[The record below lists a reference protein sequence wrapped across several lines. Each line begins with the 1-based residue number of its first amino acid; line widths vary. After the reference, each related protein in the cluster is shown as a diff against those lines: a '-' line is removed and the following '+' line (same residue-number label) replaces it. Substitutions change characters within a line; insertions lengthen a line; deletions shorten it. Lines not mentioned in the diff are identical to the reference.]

1 MAIIKA
7 TRNNASSRRASVRL
21 EMYLVSGK
29 TSDKDLEFYLELGHE
44 AKESR
49 VIAYAHSDH
58 VASEDP
64 SEWSKSFEAVR
75 QMWGKAD
82 GRQYYHY
89 VFSPDPE
96 DKLSPEECRDMA
108 SEWIEKS
115 IPGSQWIVAVHN
127 DNNRAIVHAHVVVNA
142 VHPETGDKLQISAKD
157 WNRMSELK
165 NEICHAHGLGT
176 TETVF
181 EHLRNNRWESQS
193 NAREAAIAQM
203 KKRGARSWVE
213 DIRNQIDLAAN
224 ESHSWSDF
232 MDRLN
237 RNGVRVTRERK
248 SRGEGLV
255 FWHPQSNGTKYKIR
269 GKRLGGNYTEAA
281 LCRRMSFDFRELK
294 PGRQVLGEIDQ
305 DLYFDIKSR
314 ELDLN
319 LNKPEK
325 FGDRMISLSY
335 KKNATQKTLEL
346 LSVLKSFGITNR
358 ADLKSKLSEVDKISS
373 ATKSQVDNLRAGLSQ
388 AEQLFSEAQLEILL
402 KNRLSSLQ
410 EQADSKPFLNPKARF
425 EIKDIQENLKAVS
438 EKLDRSF
445 AKSGLSVPDPENV
458 SSRKD
463 LLDHLIKDLR
473 ADLKSVEADH
483 SKVVSVSK
491 TLKSADKFFDYLSY
505 GLPQNRTTIGKETP
519 QIMSGHRGKDKTRS
533 KQEWFAYYATN
544 RVQKAAEEAARAREL
559 SRRIKETKSKYMS
572 GRTTSNTELASLES
586 ERQEMLRDINNKQ
599 RRRH

>member
-1 MAIIKA
+1 
-7 TRNNASSRRASVRL
+7 
-21 EMYLVSGK
+21 MYLVSGK

-44 AKESR
+44 AEESR

-193 NAREAAIAQM
+193 KAREAAIAQM

-346 LSVLKSFGITNR
+346 LSVLNSFGITNR

-438 EKLDRSF
+438 EKLDSSF

-572 GRTTSNTELASLES
+572 GRTSNTELASLES

>member
-44 AKESR
+44 AEESR

-165 NEICHAHGLGT
+165 NEICHTHGLGT

-193 NAREAAIAQM
+193 KAREAAIAQM

-213 DIRNQIDLAAN
+213 DIRNQIDRAAN

-232 MDRLN
+232 MERLN
-237 RNGVRVTRERK
+237 RNGVRVTREKK

-305 DLYFDIKSR
+305 DLYFDIKNR
-314 ELDLN
+314 ELDFN
-319 LNKPEK
+319 LNRPEK

-358 ADLKSKLSEVDKISS
+358 ADLKSRLLEVDKISS

-402 KNRLSSLQ
+402 KNRLSTLQ
-410 EQADSKPFLNPKARF
+410 EQADGKLFLNPKARF

-438 EKLDRSF
+438 EKLDSSF
-445 AKSGLSVPDPENV
+445 AKSGLSVPNPENV

-463 LLDHLIKDLR
+463 LLNRLIKDLR

-505 GLPQNRTTIGKETP
+505 GLPQNRATIGKETP
-519 QIMSGHRGKDKTRS
+519 QIMSGRIGKDKTRS
-533 KQEWFAYYATN
+533 KQDWFAYYATD
-544 RVQKAAEEAARAREL
+544 RVQKAAEKAAKAREL
-559 SRRIKETKSKYMS
+559 SRRIKETKSKYMN
-572 GRTTSNTELASLES
+572 GRTSNTELASLES

>member
-1 MAIIKA
+1 
-7 TRNNASSRRASVRL
+7 
-21 EMYLVSGK
+21 MYLVSGK

-44 AKESR
+44 AEESR
-49 VIAYAHSDH
+49 VISYAHSDH

-193 NAREAAIAQM
+193 KAREAAIAQM

-319 LNKPEK
+319 LNRPEK

-358 ADLKSKLSEVDKISS
+358 ADLKARLSEVDKISS

-402 KNRLSSLQ
+402 KNRLSTLQ

-438 EKLDRSF
+438 EKLDSSF
-445 AKSGLSVPDPENV
+445 AKSGLSVPNPENV

-463 LLDHLIKDLR
+463 LLDRLIKDLR
-473 ADLKSVEADH
+473 SDLKSAEADH

-519 QIMSGHRGKDKTRS
+519 QIMSGHRGQDKVRS

-572 GRTTSNTELASLES
+572 GRTSNTELASLES

-599 RRRH
+599 QRRH

>member
-1 MAIIKA
+1 
-7 TRNNASSRRASVRL
+7 
-21 EMYLVSGK
+21 MYLVSGK

-44 AKESR
+44 AEESR

-165 NEICHAHGLGT
+165 NEICHTHGLGT

-193 NAREAAIAQM
+193 KAREAAIAQM

-213 DIRNQIDLAAN
+213 DIRNQIDRAAN

-232 MDRLN
+232 MERLN
-237 RNGVRVTRERK
+237 RNGVRVTREKK

-305 DLYFDIKSR
+305 DLYFDIKNR
-314 ELDLN
+314 ELDFN
-319 LNKPEK
+319 LNRPEK

-358 ADLKSKLSEVDKISS
+358 ADLKSRLLEVDKISS

-402 KNRLSSLQ
+402 KNRLSTLQ
-410 EQADSKPFLNPKARF
+410 EQADGKLFLNPKARF

-438 EKLDRSF
+438 EKLDSSF
-445 AKSGLSVPDPENV
+445 AKSGLSVPNPENV

-463 LLDHLIKDLR
+463 LLNRLIKDLR

-505 GLPQNRTTIGKETP
+505 GLPQNRATIGKETP
-519 QIMSGHRGKDKTRS
+519 QIMSGRIGKDKTRS
-533 KQEWFAYYATN
+533 KQDWFAYYATD
-544 RVQKAAEEAARAREL
+544 RVQKAAEKAAKAREL
-559 SRRIKETKSKYMS
+559 SRRIKETKSKYMN
-572 GRTTSNTELASLES
+572 GRTSNTELASLES

>member
-44 AKESR
+44 AEESR

-127 DNNRAIVHAHVVVNA
+127 DNNREIVHAHVVVNA

-165 NEICHAHGLGT
+165 NEICQAHGLGT

-193 NAREAAIAQM
+193 KAREAAIAQM

-213 DIRNQIDLAAN
+213 DIRNQIDLAVN
-224 ESHSWSDF
+224 DSHSWSDF

-237 RNGVRVTRERK
+237 RNGVRVTREKK

-255 FWHPQSNGTKYKIR
+255 FWHPQSKGTKYKIR

-319 LNKPEK
+319 LNRPEK

-358 ADLKSKLSEVDKISS
+358 ADLKSRLSEVDKISS

-438 EKLDRSF
+438 EKLDSSF
-445 AKSGLSVPDPENV
+445 AKSGLSVPNPENV

-463 LLDHLIKDLR
+463 LLDRLIKDLR

-572 GRTTSNTELASLES
+572 GRTSNTELVSLES

>member
-44 AKESR
+44 AEESR

-165 NEICHAHGLGT
+165 NEICQAHGLGT

-193 NAREAAIAQM
+193 KAREAAIAQM

-213 DIRNQIDLAAN
+213 DIRNQIDLAVN
-224 ESHSWSDF
+224 DSHSWSDF

-237 RNGVRVTRERK
+237 RNGVRVTREKK

-255 FWHPQSNGTKYKIR
+255 FWHPQSKGTKYKIR

-319 LNKPEK
+319 LNRPEK

-335 KKNATQKTLEL
+335 KKNATQETLEL

-358 ADLKSKLSEVDKISS
+358 ADLKARLIEVDKISS
-373 ATKSQVDNLRAGLSQ
+373 TTKSQVDNLRAGLNQ

-410 EQADSKPFLNPKARF
+410 EQADGKSFLNPKARF

-438 EKLDRSF
+438 EKLDSSF
-445 AKSGLSVPDPENV
+445 AKSGLSVPNPENV

-463 LLDHLIKDLR
+463 LLDRLIKDLR
-473 ADLKSVEADH
+473 SDLKSAEADH

-491 TLKSADKFFDYLSY
+491 TLKSADRFFDYLSY
-505 GLPQNRTTIGKETP
+505 GLPQNRATIGKEMP
-519 QIMSGHRGKDKTRS
+519 QIMSGHAGKDKTLS

-572 GRTTSNTELASLES
+572 GRTSSTELTSLEA

-599 RRRH
+599 QRRH

>member
-1 MAIIKA
+1 
-7 TRNNASSRRASVRL
+7 
-21 EMYLVSGK
+21 MYLVSGK

-44 AKESR
+44 AEESR

-193 NAREAAIAQM
+193 KAREAAIAQM

-438 EKLDRSF
+438 EKLDSSF

-572 GRTTSNTELASLES
+572 GRTSNTELASLES

>member
-44 AKESR
+44 AEESR

-165 NEICHAHGLGT
+165 NEICQAHGLGT

-193 NAREAAIAQM
+193 KAREAAIAQM

-213 DIRNQIDLAAN
+213 DIRNQIDRAAN

-232 MDRLN
+232 MERLN
-237 RNGVRVTRERK
+237 RNGIRVTRERK

-255 FWHPQSNGTKYKIR
+255 FWHPQSNGAKYKIR

-319 LNKPEK
+319 LNRPEK

-358 ADLKSKLSEVDKISS
+358 ADLKSRLLEVDKISS

-402 KNRLSSLQ
+402 KNRLSTLQ
-410 EQADSKPFLNPKARF
+410 EQADGKPFLNPKARF

-438 EKLDRSF
+438 EKLDSSF
-445 AKSGLSVPDPENV
+445 AKSGLSVPNSENV

-463 LLDHLIKDLR
+463 LLDSLIKDLR

-491 TLKSADKFFDYLSY
+491 TLKSADKFFDCLSY
-505 GLPQNRTTIGKETP
+505 GLPQNRSTIGKETP
-519 QIMSGHRGKDKTRS
+519 QVMSGHAGKDKTRS

-572 GRTTSNTELASLES
+572 GRTSNTELASLES

>member
-44 AKESR
+44 AEESR

-127 DNNRAIVHAHVVVNA
+127 DNNREIVHAHVVVNA

-165 NEICHAHGLGT
+165 NEICQAHGLGT

-193 NAREAAIAQM
+193 KAREAAIAQM

-213 DIRNQIDLAAN
+213 DIRNQIDLAVN
-224 ESHSWSDF
+224 DSHSWSDF

-237 RNGVRVTRERK
+237 RNGVRVTREKK

-255 FWHPQSNGTKYKIR
+255 FWHPQSKGTKYKIR

-319 LNKPEK
+319 LNRPEK

-358 ADLKSKLSEVDKISS
+358 ADLKSRLSEVDKISS
-373 ATKSQVDNLRAGLSQ
+373 TTKSQVDNLRAGLNQ

-402 KNRLSSLQ
+402 KNRLSTLE

-438 EKLDRSF
+438 EKLDSSF
-445 AKSGLSVPDPENV
+445 AKSGLSVPNPENV

-463 LLDHLIKDLR
+463 LLDRLIKDLR

-505 GLPQNRTTIGKETP
+505 GLPQNRTIIGKETP
-519 QIMSGHRGKDKTRS
+519 QIMSGHRGQDKVRS

-572 GRTTSNTELASLES
+572 GRTSNTELASLES

-599 RRRH
+599 QRRH

>member
-1 MAIIKA
+1 
-7 TRNNASSRRASVRL
+7 
-21 EMYLVSGK
+21 MYLVSGK

-44 AKESR
+44 AEESR

-108 SEWIEKS
+108 SEWIENS

-127 DNNRAIVHAHVVVNA
+127 DNNREIVHAHVVVNA

-165 NEICHAHGLGT
+165 NEICQAHGLGT

-193 NAREAAIAQM
+193 KAREAAIAQM

-213 DIRNQIDLAAN
+213 DIRNQIDLAVN
-224 ESHSWSDF
+224 DSHSWSDF

-237 RNGVRVTRERK
+237 RNGVRVTREKK

-255 FWHPQSNGTKYKIR
+255 FWHPQSKGTKYKIR

-319 LNKPEK
+319 LNRPEK

-358 ADLKSKLSEVDKISS
+358 ADLKSRLSEVDKISS
-373 ATKSQVDNLRAGLSQ
+373 TTKSQVDNLRAGLNQ

-402 KNRLSSLQ
+402 KNRLSTLE

-438 EKLDRSF
+438 EKLDSSF

-572 GRTTSNTELASLES
+572 GRTSNTELASLES

>member
-1 MAIIKA
+1 
-7 TRNNASSRRASVRL
+7 
-21 EMYLVSGK
+21 MYLVSGK
-29 TSDKDLEFYLELGHE
+29 TSDKDLEFYLDLGHE
-44 AKESR
+44 AEESR

-157 WNRMSELK
+157 WNHMSELK
-165 NEICHAHGLGT
+165 NEICQAHGLGT

-193 NAREAAIAQM
+193 KAREAAIAQM

-213 DIRNQIDLAAN
+213 DIRNQIDLAVN
-224 ESHSWSDF
+224 DSHSWSDF

-319 LNKPEK
+319 LNRPEK

-358 ADLKSKLSEVDKISS
+358 ADLKARLSEVDKISS

-402 KNRLSSLQ
+402 KNRLSTLQ

-438 EKLDRSF
+438 EKLDSSF
-445 AKSGLSVPDPENV
+445 AKSGLSVPNPENV

-463 LLDHLIKDLR
+463 LLDRLIKDLR
-473 ADLKSVEADH
+473 SDLKSAEADH

-519 QIMSGHRGKDKTRS
+519 QIMSGHRGQDKVRS

-559 SRRIKETKSKYMS
+559 SKRIKETKSKYMS
-572 GRTTSNTELASLES
+572 GRTSNTELASLES

-599 RRRH
+599 QRRH

>member
-44 AKESR
+44 AEESR

-96 DKLSPEECRDMA
+96 DKLSPEECREMA

-193 NAREAAIAQM
+193 KAREAAIAQM

-358 ADLKSKLSEVDKISS
+358 ADLKSRLSEVDKISS

-438 EKLDRSF
+438 EKLDSSF

-473 ADLKSVEADH
+473 TDLKSVEADH

-505 GLPQNRTTIGKETP
+505 GLPQTRATIGKETP
-519 QIMSGHRGKDKTRS
+519 QIMSGHRGQDKARS

-572 GRTTSNTELASLES
+572 GRTSSTELTSLEA

-599 RRRH
+599 QRRH

>member
-1 MAIIKA
+1 
-7 TRNNASSRRASVRL
+7 
-21 EMYLVSGK
+21 MYLVSGK

-44 AKESR
+44 AEESR

-165 NEICHAHGLGT
+165 NEICHVHGLGT

-193 NAREAAIAQM
+193 KAREAAIAQM

-237 RNGVRVTRERK
+237 RNGVRVTREKK

-438 EKLDRSF
+438 EKLDSSF

-572 GRTTSNTELASLES
+572 GRTSNTELASLES

>member
-1 MAIIKA
+1 
-7 TRNNASSRRASVRL
+7 
-21 EMYLVSGK
+21 MYLVSGK

-44 AKESR
+44 AEESR

-165 NEICHAHGLGT
+165 NEICHVHGLGT

-193 NAREAAIAQM
+193 KAREAAIAQM

-237 RNGVRVTRERK
+237 RNGVRVTREKK

-319 LNKPEK
+319 LNRPEK
-325 FGDRMISLSY
+325 FGDRMISMSY

-358 ADLKSKLSEVDKISS
+358 ADLKSRISEVDKISS
-373 ATKSQVDNLRAGLSQ
+373 ATKSHVDNLRAGLSQ

-438 EKLDRSF
+438 EKLDSSF

-473 ADLKSVEADH
+473 DDLKSVEADH

-505 GLPQNRTTIGKETP
+505 GLPQTRATIGKETP
-519 QIMSGHRGKDKTRS
+519 QIMSGHTAQDKARS

-544 RVQKAAEEAARAREL
+544 RVQKAAEEAAKAREL
-559 SRRIKETKSKYMS
+559 SRRIKETKIKYMN
-572 GRTTSNTELASLES
+572 GRTSNTELASLES

-599 RRRH
+599 QRRH

>member
-7 TRNNASSRRASVRL
+7 TKRVPTSRRSSDRL

-29 TSDKDLEFYLELGHE
+29 TSDRDLEVYLEHGHKAE
-44 AKESR
+44 QSR
-49 VIAYAHSDH
+49 VVAYAHSDH
-58 VASEDP
+58 VVSDDP
-64 SEWSKSFEAVR
+64 GEWAKSFEAVR
-75 QMWGKAD
+75 QSWGKD
-82 GRQYYHY
+82 EGRQYYHLI
-89 VFSPDPE
+89 FSPDPE
-96 DKLSPEECRDMA
+96 DKISPEECRDMA
-108 SEWIEKS
+108 SEWIERS

-142 VHPETGDKLQISAKD
+142 VHPETGLKLQISPSE
-157 WNRMSELK
+157 WNHISEIK
-165 NEICHAHGLGT
+165 NEICRAHGLGS

-181 EHLRNNRWESQS
+181 EHLRNERWESKSQ
-193 NAREAAIAQM
+193 RRDFAIEQM

-213 DIRNQIDLAAN
+213 DIRNQVDLAAN

-237 RNGVRVTRERK
+237 RNGVRVTREKK

-281 LCRRMSFDFRELK
+281 LCRRMSFDFRKLK

-314 ELDLN
+314 ELDFN
-319 LNKPEK
+319 LNRPEK

-358 ADLKSKLSEVDKISS
+358 ADLKSRLLEVDKISS

-402 KNRLSSLQ
+402 KNRLSTLQ
-410 EQADSKPFLNPKARF
+410 EQADGKPFLNPKARF

-438 EKLDRSF
+438 EKLDSSF
-445 AKSGLSVPDPENV
+445 AKSGLSVPNPENV

-505 GLPQNRTTIGKETP
+505 GLPQTRATIGKETP
-519 QIMSGHRGKDKTRS
+519 QVVGGHTAQDKARS

-544 RVQKAAEEAARAREL
+544 RVQKAAEEAAKAREL

-572 GRTTSNTELASLES
+572 GRTSNTELVSLES

-599 RRRH
+599 QRRH

>member
-44 AKESR
+44 AEESR

-75 QMWGKAD
+75 QMWGKAE

-193 NAREAAIAQM
+193 KAREAAIAQM

-237 RNGVRVTRERK
+237 RNGVRVTREKK

-335 KKNATQKTLEL
+335 KKNATQRTLEL

-358 ADLKSKLSEVDKISS
+358 ADLKARLSEVDKISS

-410 EQADSKPFLNPKARF
+410 EQADSKSFLNPKARF

-438 EKLDRSF
+438 EKLDSSF
-445 AKSGLSVPDPENV
+445 AKSGLSVPNPENV

-505 GLPQNRTTIGKETP
+505 GLPQNRATIGKETP
-519 QIMSGHRGKDKTRS
+519 QIMSGHAGKDKTLS

-572 GRTTSNTELASLES
+572 GRTSSTELTSLEA

-599 RRRH
+599 QRRH

>member
-44 AKESR
+44 AEESR

-193 NAREAAIAQM
+193 KAREAAIAQM

-438 EKLDRSF
+438 EKLDSSF

-572 GRTTSNTELASLES
+572 GRTSNTELASLES

>member
-1 MAIIKA
+1 
-7 TRNNASSRRASVRL
+7 
-21 EMYLVSGK
+21 MYLVSGK
-29 TSDKDLEFYLELGHE
+29 TSDKDLEFYLEFGHE
-44 AKESR
+44 AEESR

-157 WNRMSELK
+157 WNHMSELK
-165 NEICHAHGLGT
+165 NEICQAHGLGT

-193 NAREAAIAQM
+193 KAREAAIAQM

-213 DIRNQIDLAAN
+213 DIRNQIDRAAN

-232 MDRLN
+232 MERLN
-237 RNGVRVTRERK
+237 RNGVRVTREKK

-314 ELDLN
+314 ELDFN
-319 LNKPEK
+319 LNRPEK

-358 ADLKSKLSEVDKISS
+358 ADLKSRLLEVDKISS

-402 KNRLSSLQ
+402 KNRLSTLQ
-410 EQADSKPFLNPKARF
+410 EQADGKPFLNPKARF

-438 EKLDRSF
+438 EKLDSSF
-445 AKSGLSVPDPENV
+445 AKSGLSVPNPENV

-505 GLPQNRTTIGKETP
+505 GLPQTRATIGKETP
-519 QIMSGHRGKDKTRS
+519 QVVGGHTAQDKARS

-544 RVQKAAEEAARAREL
+544 RVQKAAEEAAKAREL

-572 GRTTSNTELASLES
+572 GRTSNTELVSLES

-599 RRRH
+599 QRRH

>member
-1 MAIIKA
+1 
-7 TRNNASSRRASVRL
+7 
-21 EMYLVSGK
+21 MYLVSGK

-44 AKESR
+44 AEESR

-165 NEICHAHGLGT
+165 NEICHVHGLGT

-193 NAREAAIAQM
+193 KAREAAIAQM

-402 KNRLSSLQ
+402 KNRLSTLE

-438 EKLDRSF
+438 EKLDSSF

-572 GRTTSNTELASLES
+572 GRTSNTELASLES